1 LNGYKKNR
9 VLQIKPIDISH
20 AALLS
25 SLAKDIYREYYL
37 HLWLPGGADWY
48 MHEHAYPENKILA
61 ELSNKENLHY
71 IVWDEN
77 EPLGYLKLKL
87 QASLEGCEGLPALEI
102 ERIYLHR
109 KAAGKGTGKQLML
122 FSEEIARQHN
132 KQLLFLKAMDSSVDA
147 LAFYHKMGYTDHGR
161 LTLPFPLL
169 KEEFRGMII
178 LRKDLG

>member
-1 LNGYKKNR
+1 LNGYKNKR
-9 VLQIKPIDISH
+9 LQIQPIDISH

-48 MHEHAYPENKILA
+48 MHEYAYPENKIRE
-61 ELSNKENLHY
+61 ELSDKENLHY
-71 IVWDEN
+71 IVCDEDA
-77 EPLGYLKLKL
+77 PVGYLKLKL
-87 QASLEGCEGLPALEI
+87 QASLEGLPALEI

-109 KAAGKGTGKQLML
+109 KAAGKGGGKQLML

-132 KQLLFLKAMDSSVDA
+132 KQLLILKAMDSSVDA
-147 LAFYHKMGYTDHGR
+147 LAFYYKLGYTAHGR
-161 LTLPFPLL
+161 LTLPFPLM

-178 LRKDLG
+178 LRKDIR